1 MGGGVA
7 PFTEGGGTGGARW
20 TRPSPAAGHTLSPN
34 VWLPRADAL
43 KGPVVLPAAVS
54 SSPAVVWAVTVSL
67 TPCLL
72 AWNAPLS
79 PRHAL

>member
-20 TRPSPAAGHTLSPN
+20 TRPSPAAGHTESPN

-43 KGPVVLPAAVS
+43 KGPVVLPAAVLLLPRGRLDCYRLLDSLS
-54 SSPAVVWAVTVSL
+54 SRMERPA
-67 TPCLL
+67 
-72 AWNAPLS
+72 LS
-79 PRHAL
+79 